1 MFQIHGVFVPVTDL
15 ERSKSWYEE
24 HLGLIKADEWDE
36 GAGYVFPSG
45 SMTIALI
52 KVENTEFSTEFT
64 IEDSHKNV
72 YFNLKADDI
81 EAAHRKLK
89 ANQVE
94 VTPIEDFE
102 FMAKFD
108 SKDPDGNTISIVSEK
123 PSSPF
128 HKNQIKKL
136 QEVKF

>member
-15 ERSKSWYEE
+15 ERSKKWYEE
-24 HLGLIKADEWDE
+24 HLGLIKADEWSK

-52 KVENTEFSTEFT
+52 KVENTEFTTEFT
-64 IEDSHKNV
+64 VEGSYKNV
-72 YFNLKADDI
+72 YFNLKTDDI

-89 ANQVE
+89 ANHVK
-94 VTPIEDFE
+94 TTDIEDLE
-102 FMAKFD
+102 FMKKFD
-108 SKDPDGNTISIVSEK
+108 FKDPDGNTISVVSEE